1 MKKLII
7 FALLIS
13 MTVFFASCSKKDAP
27 ASTGETFSTLSAG
40 EVFRAGGLGD
50 FTVKKVHTTDVI
62 YSSLRCGTFVEC
74 EKDEDTYIDVVFKF
88 KNKKQAVNSSELV
101 SATAAGKK
109 SGKKYSDFLTLVE
122 NDDNSGLE
130 SMREIAP
137 ATETILHIAIQVP
150 KESEDDTYAVK
161 IFAGNDTFEF
171 DYRLFEFVHNMETVY
186 EGQSLSNSKTKAKL
200 DSCHYS
206 TYLYDK
212 APNVCDAPEGTVYLV
227 TKFKVMNKSFESRN
241 LDSIISTHIRYDDK
255 IFETNYLM
263 SEEEDDGYVSGDV
276 MQGLS
281 EAYVISFCAVP
292 YEYAAKDAVVVFAID
307 HNEFFTKIFGTDV
320 FEERKIDFEKIE
332 TSAPIVQEEPVDDG
346 EKEPIQEEP
355 VSEEPEIQ
363 EEPVA
368 PESAPPA
375 SSDNP
380 EQNTG
385 EVETAENMG
394 ENIENTTE

>member
-1 MKKLII
+1 
-7 FALLIS
+7 
-13 MTVFFASCSKKDAP
+13 
-27 ASTGETFSTLSAG
+27 
-40 EVFRAGGLGD
+40 
-50 FTVKKVHTTDVI
+50 
-62 YSSLRCGTFVEC
+62 
-74 EKDEDTYIDVVFKF
+74 
-88 KNKKQAVNSSELV
+88 
-101 SATAAGKK
+101 
-109 SGKKYSDFLTLVE
+109 
-122 NDDNSGLE
+122 
-130 SMREIAP
+130 
-137 ATETILHIAIQVP
+137 VP

-161 IFAGNDTFEF
+161 IFAGNDMFEF

-241 LDSIISTHIRYDDK
+241 LDSIISTHIRYDDR

-332 TSAPIVQEEPVDDG
+332 TSAPIVQEEPEEDISEEADTQ
-346 EKEPIQEEP
+346 EPVVPEDENQEETVP
-355 VSEEPEIQ
+355 AEPTPIVPEET
-363 EEPVA
+363 A
-368 PESAPPA
+368 PRNNE
-375 SSDNP
+375 
-380 EQNTG
+380 
-385 EVETAENMG
+385 EVETPENAG
-394 ENIENTTE
+394 ESIEETVE